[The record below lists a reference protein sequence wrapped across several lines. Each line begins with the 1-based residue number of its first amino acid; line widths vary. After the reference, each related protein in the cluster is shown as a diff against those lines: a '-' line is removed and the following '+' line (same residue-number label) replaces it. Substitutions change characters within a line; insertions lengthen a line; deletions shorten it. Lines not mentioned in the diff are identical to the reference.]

1 MQFPDLKQEKDKLV
15 KTFSRE
21 HHVPSQDIRVVAS
34 PYRISPLGAHID
46 HQGGPVL
53 GMTIN
58 AYSLLAYV
66 HDSSGRITL
75 SSQNYPG
82 RVKFN
87 LNQIPS
93 DTGSFWGAYAR
104 AAALALIENGQLNRG
119 ICGIIAGMLP
129 GCGLSSS
136 ASVLLAYLHALAE
149 ANNLRPQPWDFVRF
163 TQRAENEYI
172 GLSNGILDQTSI
184 IFGKRRHLLIIDTI
198 APSVKAIED
207 QLPETTYRILI
218 AYSGISR
225 ELMTTGYNT
234 RVRECREAAGE
245 LNRLDGKPPAKKL
258 ADVSE
263 LTFQQYES
271 RLAEPLQRRA
281 AHFFSEVDRVKRGL
295 AAWQAGRLED
305 FGRLMAESCRSSI
318 EQYECG
324 SPAIHDL
331 QQIVSSAEG
340 VIGSRFGGGGFGGC
354 VVGLVAEDRA
364 AVTAREIRNAYL
376 KIHPEATGKAAVYL
390 ARSADGVRFL

>member
-1 MQFPDLKQEKDKLV
+1 MHFPDLNQEKDKLV
-15 KTFSRE
+15 ATFSRE
-21 HHVPSQDIRVVAS
+21 DNFPPDDIQVVAS

-46 HQGGPVL
+46 HQGGAVL

-66 HDSSGRITL
+66 HDDSGRIIL
-75 SSQNYPG
+75 RSENYPG

-87 LNQIPS
+87 LNRIPA
-93 DTGSFWGAYAR
+93 DTGCFWGAYAR
-104 AAALALIENGQLNRG
+104 AAALALNEYSQLERG
-119 ICGIIAGMLP
+119 IHGIIAGMLP

-136 ASVLLAYLHALAE
+136 ASVLLAYLYALAE
-149 ANNLRPQPWDFVRF
+149 ANNLQLQPWDFVRL
-163 TQRAENEYI
+163 TQRAENEFI

-184 IFGKRRHLLIIDTI
+184 VFGKRRHLLIIDPI
-198 APSVKAIED
+198 AQSVKAIED
-207 QLPETTYRILI
+207 RLPEKTYRILI

-225 ELMTTGYNT
+225 ELMTTGYNS
-234 RVRECREAAGE
+234 RVRECREAAAE
-245 LNRLDGKPPAKKL
+245 LNRLDGKPPAAKL
-258 ADVSE
+258 GDVSE
-263 LTFQQYES
+263 QTFQQHES
-271 RLAEPLQRRA
+271 RLADHLRRRA
-281 AHFFSEVDRVKRGL
+281 AHFFSEVDRVQRGL
-295 AAWQAGRLED
+295 AVWQQGRLEE
-305 FGRLMAESCRSSI
+305 FGRLMVESCRSSI

-331 QQIVSSAEG
+331 QLIMSSADG

-364 AVTAREIRNAYL
+364 ADAARNIRNAYL
-376 KIHPEATGKAAVYL
+376 KIHPETTGQAAVYL